1 MCQHLE
7 IVERSSANKRT
18 RVPLEAAD
26 LLLRE
31 AISPA
36 EAAQAFLES
45 CVRDGNSDLDRN
57 VADIAHRGEERLVR
71 VLQAGSEASE
81 SGDTGRDHAIAELR
95 SARDDDA
102 ETETAENQAVVA
114 VDGVQSWSA
123 RTQREQESTSSND

>member
-36 EAAQAFLES
+36 EAAQAFIES
-45 CVRDGNSDLDRN
+45 CVRDGNSDLDRD

-81 SGDTGRDHAIAELR
+81 SGDTGRDHAVAQLR

-102 ETETAENQAVVA
+102 EAETAEDQAVVA
-114 VDGVQSWSA
+114 VEGVLPGSA
-123 RTQREQESTSSND
+123 RTQREQKSTNPND